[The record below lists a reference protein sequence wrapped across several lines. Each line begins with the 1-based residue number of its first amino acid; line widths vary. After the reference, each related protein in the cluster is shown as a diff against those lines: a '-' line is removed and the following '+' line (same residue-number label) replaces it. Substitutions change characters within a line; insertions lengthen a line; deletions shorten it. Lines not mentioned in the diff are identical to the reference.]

1 MSQIHNAVFNTL
13 GAVDTWMKTIGSNIT
28 GSTVTGYRGQ
38 QVEFGEVLNM
48 QVRGGAKPT
57 DGYGSVNPIQRAD
70 SGIRVTGIRTDFS
83 QGSVTTDGEA
93 THLAINGDAFFVV
106 SRVPVPRSM
115 DDLMFTRDGSFHF
128 EFIEGPVAGTGT
140 NRLVNKDGMFVMG
153 YNTPVNDAVR
163 PFGTAPEESK
173 GTDLNA
179 FSTVAANGV
188 GDPGLG
194 VQLQNMQLD
203 AVRNPNLN
211 NFAFTPQGM
220 VQINGEPPRDL
231 ANNFANMHVS
241 LAKFANPQGLTR
253 KSGGAY
259 FAYDVVAGQ
268 INAGTAGDARP
279 GKIIGRD
286 NTLTSGAIEQANTS
300 INTVM
305 PELTLAQ
312 KSFSAASKIISVG
325 NTMID
330 DVNGLIR

>member
-1 MSQIHNAVFNTL
+1 MSQVHNAVFNTL
-13 GAVDTWMKTIGSNIT
+13 GAVDSWMKTISQNIT

-57 DGYGSVNPIQRAD
+57 DGYGSVNPIQRGD
-70 SGIRVTGIRTDFS
+70 SGVRITGIRTDFS
-83 QGSVTTDGEA
+83 QGSITQTNEP
-93 THLAINGDAFFVV
+93 THLAISGDAFFVL

-115 DDLMFTRDGSFHF
+115 DDLVFTRDGSFSF

-140 NRLVNKDGMFVMG
+140 HRLVNKDGYFVMG
-153 YNTPVNDAVR
+153 TNTPVGAGR
-163 PFGTAPEESK
+163 PFGTAPEESN

-179 FSTVAANGV
+179 FSSVVFDAANPQGAA
-188 GDPGLG
+188 
-194 VQLQNMQLD
+194 VQMQNMQLD
-203 AVRNPNLN
+203 TVRNPNLN
-211 NFAFTPQGM
+211 GFSFTPQGM
-220 VQINGEPPRDL
+220 VQIAGNPPRDL
-231 ANNFANMHVS
+231 ANNEANMHVM

-253 KSGGAY
+253 KGGGAY
-259 FAYDVVAGQ
+259 FGYDVVAGQ
-268 INAGTAGDARP
+268 INAGTASDGRP
-279 GKIIGRD
+279 GKVIGRD
-286 NTLTSGAIEQANTS
+286 NVLQAGAIEQANTS

-330 DVNGLIR
+330 DVNGLVR